1 MRKKLLPTV
10 IFPLIKLASFCVSI
24 IAAIGIDQVAKGPQ
38 KWVLLK
44 TNQSIQNR
52 LSDLKQCVPC

>member
-38 KWVLLK
+38 KWVLLN

-52 LSDLKQCVPC
+52 QGI